1 MKHEELIGLVRDLTR
16 LIQEKYN
23 NTLGARREG
32 ESEADYQFRNGQNF
46 AYYDVLDL
54 IHSQLLAFG
63 VERQELEPIVPELGQ
78 PVIAV
83 KR

>member
-1 MKHEELIGLVRDLTR
+1 MKHSELTAFLKDLTV

-23 NTLGARREG
+23 ETLGIRREG

-54 IHSQLLAFG
+54 IHSQLRSFG
-63 VERQELEPIVPELGQ
+63 IPAKALEPIVPELGQ
-78 PVIAV
+78 PALG
-83 KR
+83 RQ